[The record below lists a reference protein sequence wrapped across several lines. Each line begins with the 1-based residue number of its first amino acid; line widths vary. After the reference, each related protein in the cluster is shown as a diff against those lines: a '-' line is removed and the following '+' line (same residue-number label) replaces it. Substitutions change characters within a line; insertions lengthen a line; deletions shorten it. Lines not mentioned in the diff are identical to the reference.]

1 MLKVSKILYLIN
13 IIIYAVGIPLIIW
26 GGTVWINTTISNM
39 QVDSAGAAIA
49 LTFGAIIIIAL
60 LFLVCLI
67 AVVCD
72 FVSLI
77 IAIIGFTKA
86 TKAKEKKDIKK
97 IGVVSIIFLGNIIPG
112 IIVLCTKEKDFIN
125 YKENVEKLS
134 E

>member
-1 MLKVSKILYLIN
+1 MLKVSKILYLII
-13 IIIYAVGIPLIIW
+13 IIIYAAGIPLIIW

-77 IAIIGFTKA
+77 IAIIGFTKV